1 MKKVLSYLLVI
12 LLLAPALPL
21 AITSATAYE
30 KKIPCDAD
38 GNNELTKEEL
48 VNAILLH
55 MLGEGDLKLDD
66 VGDAAWVYVYWDG
79 KPKTIVDD
87 TVTDTYPDGK
97 LITIYR
103 PPERIITLHSNSAE
117 ILKLLKSKDKI
128 VGIDKYISD
137 EKFFFPDI
145 SKLPIV
151 GSMSDPDA
159 EEIIRL
165 NPDIIIA
172 YGSYFTKWSIYL
184 ENKLKGTGITLARLD
199 CYKPETMSDDII
211 KLGHFLDRAEEAEEF
226 VDWYEGYLS
235 IINDRVEELTE
246 DEKPIVYVEGYTDYK
261 TYSEGT
267 GAHQACIM
275 AGGINIAADLPGKYP
290 KVDSEW
296 VINQSPDIIV
306 KVVSSTKV
314 SGGYGEDDPSEMKA
328 VWEDIVNRDGWSDI
342 PAVRDRKVYLIHA
355 GGTWNDP
362 KYFIGLAYLAKW
374 FNSTLF
380 EDVNPKVMHWEYL
393 TEFQGLDYDLDKH
406 GVFVYH
412 PELHPDGK

>member
-1 MKKVLSYLLVI
+1 MRKISACILALV
-12 LLLAPALPL
+12 LLASIVPL

-97 LITIYR
+97 PITIYR

-314 SGGYGEDDPSEMKA
+314 SGGYGENDPSEMKA

>member
-97 LITIYR
+97 PITIYR

>member
-97 LITIYR
+97 PITIYR

-314 SGGYGEDDPSEMKA
+314 SGGYGENDPSEMKA

>member
-1 MKKVLSYLLVI
+1 M
-12 LLLAPALPL
+12 
-21 AITSATAYE
+21 
-30 KKIPCDAD
+30 
-38 GNNELTKEEL
+38 
-48 VNAILLH
+48 
-55 MLGEGDLKLDD
+55 
-66 VGDAAWVYVYWDG
+66 
-79 KPKTIVDD
+79 
-87 TVTDTYPDGK
+87 
-97 LITIYR
+97 
-103 PPERIITLHSNSAE
+103 
-117 ILKLLKSKDKI
+117 
-128 VGIDKYISD
+128 
-137 EKFFFPDI
+137 
-145 SKLPIV
+145 PIV

-314 SGGYGEDDPSEMKA
+314 SGGYGENDPSEMKA